1 MDGGQIA
8 RDRPFWL
15 WSIAFLMFSMFVSIV
30 VGEEKHA
37 LGIDPLG
44 IPWVRNL
51 YAGLKIALGIG
62 YARIIGFRWTWVLGL
77 VAFALLVRT
86 FAEGTFTVALIGA
99 AMAYRVMKGRAT
111 A

>member
-1 MDGGQIA
+1 MDGSQIA
-8 RDRPFWL
+8 QGRRFWL
-15 WSIAFLMFSMFVSIV
+15 WSIAFLMVSMFVSIV

-37 LGIDPLG
+37 LGFDPLG

-51 YAGLKIALGIG
+51 YAGLKIALGLG
-62 YARIIGFRWTWVLGL
+62 YARAVGFKWTWVFGL

-99 AMAYRVMKGRAT
+99 AMAYRVMR
-111 A
+111 

>member
-8 RDRPFWL
+8 ESRRFWL
-15 WSIAFLMFSMFVSIV
+15 WSLGFLLLSMFVSIV

-37 LGIDPLG
+37 LGFDPLG

-51 YAGLKIALGIG
+51 YAGIKIVLGIA
-62 YARIIGFRWTWVLGL
+62 YVRIIGFRWAWVAGL
-77 VAFALLVRT
+77 VVFALLVRT

-99 AMAYRVMKGRAT
+99 AMAYRVVK
-111 A
+111 